1 VAKVSTSNRA
11 AVDDVAAR
19 IVELS
24 RLHSPLTHRS
34 PRWLDEELTFSQMRI
49 LFMLSEQGP
58 LTMSRLA
65 EILSVTPATATGVI
79 ERLEKRG
86 LVARSHRGDDRR
98 IVETSL
104 TERGA
109 EMIRGAAGARLDM
122 MREMLSVLT
131 PEELGTLNA
140 LLATAVARLSE
151 RGSG

>member
-1 VAKVSTSNRA
+1 
-11 AVDDVAAR
+11 
-19 IVELS
+19 
-24 RLHSPLTHRS
+24 
-34 PRWLDEELTFSQMRI
+34 MRI

-65 EILSVTPATATGVI
+65 ETLSVTPATATGVI